1 MKKSREA
8 HISASSLRNILTL
21 RYDTALPSNLPSL
34 SWSDFLNSNEKP
46 SIEFIEN
53 ELKKMGYL

>member
-21 RYDTALPSNLPSL
+21 RYDPSLPSNLPSL
-34 SWSDFLNSNEKP
+34 SWSNFLNPNEKQ
-46 SIEFIEN
+46 SIEFIIQQI
-53 ELKKMGYL
+53 